1 MANFVT
7 PTFRPMITS
16 GKYSVAAGHYLA
28 AQAGMRILQQGG
40 NAIDAGVAA
49 GICINVTQPDL
60 TNFGGV
66 APIILYLAKT
76 RQVITISGLG
86 RWPKKA
92 SLEYFR
98 DQLGGEIPLGVK
110 NAITP
115 SACDAWLTA
124 LARFGTLSLAQ
135 VLEPALELATD
146 GFPASRLLSH
156 MLTGVHANV
165 SQWPSSAEYT
175 RPDGTPYQP
184 GDMIRQPTL
193 AKTFRLLIDTERG
206 AASSG
211 RAAAIMAA
219 RDVFYKGELAEKM
232 ARFSQEQGG
241 FLDYDDLAEFAVGV
255 QPGVSTRY
263 RGYEVFSCGPWCQG
277 PVVPQTLNILENYD
291 LAGLG
296 HNSAEALHLIA
307 EALKASFADRHA
319 YYGDPDFV
327 DVPINGLLDKDY
339 AKTWV
344 DRISRDTAWG
354 DMPLPGDPWA
364 YEGKPART
372 RTAQPEPHP
381 GPLGSDTSYLCV
393 VDSEGNGFSATPS
406 DGVRYTPVVPDV
418 GVVLSP
424 RGFQSWLDPLHPSSL
439 APGKR
444 PRLTP
449 SPGLMLK
456 DGKLAMTFGTPG
468 LDVQPQAMTQLIV
481 NTVDFHMDPQAAIEQ
496 PRIATFNFPASQHPH
511 HYTPGQFCAEGRI
524 PDATLAAL
532 AEKGHQ
538 VTKWPDFIAT
548 AGALCA
554 ISVDTEFGPLA
565 AGADPRRTAYA
576 MGW

>member
-1 MANFVT
+1 MTNFVT

-16 GKYSVAAGHYLA
+16 GKYAVAAGHYLA
-28 AQAGMRILQQGG
+28 AQAGMRILDKGG

-49 GICINVTQPDL
+49 GICINITQPDL

-76 RQVITISGLG
+76 REVITISGLG

-92 SLEYFR
+92 SIAHFR
-98 DQLGGEIPLGVK
+98 DKLGGEIPMGVQ

-124 LARFGTLSLAQ
+124 LARFGTMTLAQ
-135 VLEPALELATD
+135 VLEPALEIATD

-156 MLTGVHANV
+156 MLTGVHENV
-165 SQWPSSAEYT
+165 GSWPSSAEYC

-184 GDMIRQPTL
+184 GDMIRQPTI
-193 AKTFRLLIDTERG
+193 AKTFRLLIDTEKG
-206 AASSG
+206 AAGSG

-232 ARFSQEQGG
+232 ARFSQSQGG
-241 FLDYDDLAEFAVGV
+241 FLDYDDLAEFSVGV
-255 QPGVSTRY
+255 EPAVKTTY
-263 RGYEVFSCGPWCQG
+263 RGYEVYACGPWCQG

-291 LAGLG
+291 LASMGQ
-296 HNSAEALHLIA
+296 NSPEALHVIT

-327 DVPINGLLDKDY
+327 DVPVAGLLNKDY
-339 AKTWV
+339 AKHWV
-344 DRISRDTAWG
+344 ERISLTHAWNA
-354 DMPLPGDPWA
+354 MPAPGDPFA
-364 YEGKPART
+364 FEGRAAPAGYR
-372 RTAQPEPHP
+372 QPEPQL
-381 GPLGSDTSYLCV
+381 GALGSDTSYLCV
-393 VDSEGNGFSATPS
+393 VDAEGNGFSATPS

-424 RGFQSWLDPLHPSSL
+424 RGFQSWLDPNHPSSL

-449 SPGLMLK
+449 NPGLMLK

-481 NTVDFHMDPQAAIEQ
+481 NTVDFEMDPQAAIEA
-496 PRIATFNFPASQHPH
+496 PRIATYNFPASSHPH
-511 HYTPGQFCAEGRI
+511 NYNPGQFNAEGRI

-532 AEKGHQ
+532 AAKGHK
-538 VTKWPDFIAT
+538 VTKWPDFIAA

-554 ISVDTEFGPLA
+554 IRCDTEYGPRA